1 MIYSSPYADIPL
13 RDVSITERVF
23 EGLGSAPDRV
33 VLIDGPSGD
42 SLTAGQFRDSVE
54 RLAGGLAA
62 HGIGPGSVVALMAP
76 NSPGFA
82 VVFHAVAYAGA
93 TITTIN
99 PSYTAA
105 EVAHQLADA
114 GAKMLITV
122 PALLPIAQSVSD
134 GPALAVIGRAEGVLS
149 IDDLMGAPLA
159 AQVPVDL
166 DTSILVLPYSS
177 GTTGLPKGVMLS
189 HRNLVVNVDQC
200 IVGFDMR
207 AGETAIAFLP
217 FFHIYGLNVLMNPYL
232 AIGGTVVTM
241 PRFDLEQLLGHIQT
255 HKVRSLCVVPPV
267 AIALAKHP
275 LIDQFDLSSLDVLV
289 SAAAPLSAEVA
300 EAVGKRLG
308 CTCIQGYGMTE
319 LSPAS
324 HVVPADKPRAGCVGV
339 NVPRTQTRIVDPDT
353 GKNLGPGQEG
363 EVWVKGPQVMLG
375 YLNNPAATAATLTDG
390 WLHTGD
396 LGVMDSDGY
405 LTIRDRLKELIKVK
419 GFQVAPAEVEGE
431 LLALPQVADAAVI
444 GVPDDEAGELP
455 KAFVVLAANSV
466 ADPDAIRTALRL
478 RLASYKV
485 PVQIVY
491 VDAIPKSASGKILRR
506 LLRGQAI

>member
-13 RDVSITERVF
+13 RDVTITERVF
-23 EGLGSAPDRV
+23 EGLALTPDRV

-54 RLAGGLAA
+54 RLAGGLVAR
-62 HGIGPGSVVALMAP
+62 GIGPGSVVALMAP

-99 PSYTAA
+99 PSYTAP

-114 GAKMLITV
+114 GAMMLITV
-122 PALLPIAQSVSD
+122 PALLPVAQPVSN
-134 GPALAVIGRAEGVLS
+134 GLSLAVIGQAEGVTS
-149 IDDLMGAPLA
+149 TEDLMGAPLA
-159 AQVPVDL
+159 KQVAVDL

-189 HRNLVVNVDQC
+189 HRNLVVNVDQS
-200 IVGFDMR
+200 IVAFNIR
-207 AGETAIAFLP
+207 ADDTAISFLP

-232 AIGGTVVTM
+232 AIGATVVTM
-241 PRFDLEQLLGHIQT
+241 PRFDLEALLGHIQT
-255 HKVRSLCVVPPV
+255 HKARSLFVAPPV

-275 LIDQFDLSSLDVLV
+275 LIDKFELSSLDVVV

-308 CTCIQGYGMTE
+308 CKCIQGYGMTE
-319 LSPAS
+319 LSPVS
-324 HVVPADKPRAGCVGV
+324 HVVPFDRPRAGSVGV
-339 NVPRTQTRIVDPDT
+339 SLPRTQTRIVDPET
-353 GKNLGPGQEG
+353 GNNLGPDQEG

-375 YLNNPAATAATLTDG
+375 YLNNPTAIAATMSDD

-431 LLALPQVADAAVI
+431 FLALPQVADAAVI

-455 KAFVVLAANSV
+455 KAFVVLAAGAV
-466 ADPDAIRTALRL
+466 AEPEAIRAALRL

-485 PVQIVY
+485 PEQIVF

-506 LLRGQAI
+506 LLRDQTV